1 MENNEKLQTMSIS
14 QDRHSFSIKRYQEK
28 LLINPDDE
36 NAQSMIDYLFN
47 WKQLEQDRENDP
59 EWQKNNMEY
68 DMRTSKVMVE
78 KAQSREE
85 YAQNLYAAMCNNDFV
100 KNEVWP
106 LLTEQT
112 WSASWRSAGGIVA
125 NMVGEGDYIDWYCSG
140 IKSDWSDEDF
150 RNASKEEQERYIWM
164 KNNYVS
170 EGTITDEIKQD
181 LFNIGWLP
189 FDGDSNSE
197 KNV

>member
-1 MENNEKLQTMSIS
+1 M
-14 QDRHSFSIKRYQEK
+14 
-28 LLINPDDE
+28 INPDDE

-85 YAQNLYAAMCNNDFV
+85 YAQNLYAAMCNNDFI

-140 IKSDWSDEDF
+140 IKADWSDEDF

>member
-1 MENNEKLQTMSIS
+1 M
-14 QDRHSFSIKRYQEK
+14 
-28 LLINPDDE
+28 INPDDE

-85 YAQNLYAAMCNNDFV
+85 YAQNLYAAMCNNDFI

-164 KNNYVS
+164 KNNFVS
-170 EGTITDEIKQD
+170 EGTVTEEIKQD
-181 LFNIGWLP
+181 LFNIGWLVIEE
-189 FDGDSNSE
+189 SQNSIT
-197 KNV
+197 